1 MTKDRVSDS
10 ASVRAVTYVN
20 VEQAPKSEQ
29 CRSRPSSPTGEGHSR
44 HSQGTQDPV
53 DGPAGVRDD
62 GTPQEEAN
70 ATRET
75 LIGGR
80 CRPTSNP
87 RGTGSAGQGV
97 GKVHSTAEAG

>member
-1 MTKDRVSDS
+1 M
-10 ASVRAVTYVN
+10 
-20 VEQAPKSEQ
+20 
-29 CRSRPSSPTGEGHSR
+29 
-44 HSQGTQDPV
+44 TQDPV

-80 CRPTSNP
+80 GRPTSNP